1 MKPILDA
8 CCGGRMFYFDK
19 NNPNVLF
26 ADIRNQ
32 KLSFKDRDKIRHLEV
47 SPDYVEPQ
55 RYEARYL
62 GHFSIQNGN
71 CFRTREDAQ
80 KWLDFMKSMME

>member
-32 KLSFKDRDKIRHLEV
+32 KLSFKDRDKIRHLGIRV
-47 SPDYVEPQ
+47 KIDILQLTQMLYTISWICP
-55 RYEARYL
+55 
-62 GHFSIQNGN
+62 I
-71 CFRTREDAQ
+71 RTNHLSA
-80 KWLDFMKSMME
+80 